1 MLEPT
6 SPQDAPRRVRP
17 PTLGGLSR
25 VPEITAYFWIIK
37 VLTTGMGESTSDY
50 LVHTLGPPAAVLI
63 GAAAFAAGLLSQL
76 QAGRYTAWR
85 YWFAVAMVGVFGTMA
100 ADVLHVGL
108 GIPYVVS
115 TTFYAVVLTLV
126 FVTWQRSE
134 GTLSIHSILTRRREL
149 FYWAAVLATFALGT
163 AAGDMTART
172 LGLGYLGSGV
182 MFAALIA
189 VPAIAY
195 RRFGMDPILAFWFA
209 YIVTRPLG
217 ASFADWMSVSH
228 ARGGLGLGYGTVS
241 LLLSVLIVGFVAYL
255 ASSRIDVAAPESA
268 PAVD

>member
-1 MLEPT
+1 M
-6 SPQDAPRRVRP
+6 
-17 PTLGGLSR
+17 
-25 VPEITAYFWIIK
+25 
-37 VLTTGMGESTSDY
+37 
-50 LVHTLGPPAAVLI
+50 
-63 GAAAFAAGLLSQL
+63 
-76 QAGRYTAWR
+76 
-85 YWFAVAMVGVFGTMA
+85 
-100 ADVLHVGL
+100 LHVGL

-149 FYWAAVLATFALGT
+149 FYWAAVLATFALGA

-195 RRFGMDPILAFWFA
+195 RRFAMDPILAFWFA
-209 YIVTRPLG
+209 
-217 ASFADWMSVSH
+217 
-228 ARGGLGLGYGTVS
+228 
-241 LLLSVLIVGFVAYL
+241 
-255 ASSRIDVAAPESA
+255 
-268 PAVD
+268 